1 MIRTHALRLAAVSA
15 IVLVLGGCG
24 YKPLMAPCSPDD
36 GVPPGYD
43 TTPLAYASK
52 PRLDLAAPFTPALP
66 KQSAGKDACGPMK
79 PI

>member
-1 MIRTHALRLAAVSA
+1 MIRSHAVRLATVSA

-43 TTPLAYASK
+43 TTPLAYTAT
-52 PRLDLAAPFTPALP
+52 PRLDLGAPFSPALS
-66 KQSAGKDACGPMK
+66 KSAGKDACGPMK

>member
-1 MIRTHALRLAAVSA
+1 MIRSQALRLAAVSA
-15 IVLVLGGCG
+15 IALVLGGCG

-43 TTPLAYASK
+43 TTPLAYTST
-52 PRLDLAAPFTPALP
+52 PRLDLTAPFTPALP
-66 KQSAGKDACGPMK
+66 NRSAKDACGPLK